1 MKQKLDQLFKPG
13 SLAVIGDFMGP
24 ENSGYQLVH
33 NLAQSGFK
41 GAVFT
46 VAPSGRTLSGS
57 ASFKT
62 IKEIPAK
69 IDLALIATAPK
80 QWKAL
85 LEECG
90 EAGVGSIA
98 LVAVDQELPAEVL
111 LPLRQQAQQ
120 ICRQYQMRL
129 LGPNSMGFIAPHQRL
144 NASFSSKMP
153 HPGNLALISQSGAL
167 LSSILDW
174 SAEQRV
180 GFSYV
185 VGPGQMA
192 DIDFAALIDYFG
204 SDSQTSCIL
213 IYMESLKNARRFMS
227 AARAFARYK
236 PIIVLKAG
244 RSEEGVKAAFSHTA
258 SLTGNDAAFD
268 AAFRRAGVIRVNTIA
283 QLFNL
288 AHALAMQ
295 PRPRGNNLAIV
306 SNGGGPSVLAT
317 DYLMLN
323 RGQLAKLSDRS
334 IQSLSGN
341 IPILNEVS
349 NPVDLPSQPDPEQ
362 YALAV
367 QTCLRDE
374 GVHGV
379 LAIFTPSSET
389 QAVAV
394 AEALIKACRNSN
406 KPILGAWMGDG
417 EVKAARKI
425 LEAGRIPNYR
435 FPESAVDAFLRIHRY
450 VRDLEFLYETPPAI
464 PKDFEPETTKARS
477 IIQKAR
483 DAKRKVLLDHEA
495 KELLAAYQI
504 PVNSSVF
511 CQSIEELAPAG
522 EALGYPVALKLVCA
536 EIGHK
541 TEVGGV
547 HLHLQD
553 ENALRLAYRNTL
565 HNLEQ
570 YSPGTKAEG
579 VMVEKMVYRPFEI
592 IIGAKKD
599 PVFGPVILFGRGG
612 IAVEVFKDT
621 QMALPPLNMALAQR
635 LLEGTRMYPLLK
647 GYRGQPGSNLAELN
661 FLLCKFAY
669 LVMDFPELR
678 EIEINPLL
686 ADAKGGVVVD
696 ATVVLE
702 ENVPEEPRLEYQH
715 LVVSPYPGK
724 KYTKT
729 VILKSGEVVTL
740 RPIRPEDEPA
750 LARMLQGVSNDSL
763 YMRFFGYIP
772 KINHAWMIRFTHIDY
787 DREMAIVAEMSRGAG
802 RELLGS
808 VRIIEDAWRETAEYS
823 ILIADHFQGKGLG
836 SIMTDYILDI
846 ARDRRIKK
854 VVASVL
860 SQNTSMIRLFQKRG
874 FKFDKSD
881 MEVYEVEL
889 EL

>member
-1 MKQKLDQLFKPG
+1 MKQKLDKLFKPQ
-13 SLAVIGDFMGP
+13 SLAIIGDFIDVDNP
-24 ENSGYQLVH
+24 GYRMVH
-33 NLAQSGFK
+33 NLAQAGFK
-41 GAVFT
+41 GPIYT
-46 VAPSGRTLSGS
+46 IAPSGQAAGGP

-62 IKEIPAK
+62 IAELPSKV
-69 IDLALIATAPK
+69 DLALITTAPN
-80 QWKAL
+80 QWGEL
-85 LEECG
+85 LNECG
-90 EAGVGSIA
+90 KAGVGSIA
-98 LVAVDQELPAEVL
+98 LVASDQHYPAETL
-111 LPLRQQAQQ
+111 QQYRQQAQQ
-120 ICRQYQMRL
+120 ICRRYHMRL

-153 HPGNLALISQSGAL
+153 LPGNLALISQSGAL

-174 SAEQRV
+174 SVEQRV

-185 VGPGQMA
+185 VGPGQMSDIGFA
-192 DIDFAALIDYFG
+192 DLIDYFG

-213 IYMESLKNARRFMS
+213 IYMESLQNARRFMS
-227 AARAFARYK
+227 AARAFARHK

-258 SLTGNDAAFD
+258 TLTGNDAAFD
-268 AAFRRAGVIRVNTIA
+268 AAFRRAGVIRVTTIA

-288 AHALAMQ
+288 AQALAMQ

-317 DYLMLN
+317 DHLIHN
-323 RGQLAKLSDRS
+323 RGQLATLSDRS
-334 IQSLSGN
+334 IQALTG
-341 IPILNEVS
+341 ILPSTQEIC

-362 YALAV
+362 YGMAV

-379 LAIFTPSSET
+379 LAIFSPNNEA
-389 QAVAV
+389 QAVAM
-394 AEALIKACRNSN
+394 AEALVKASRHCN
-406 KPILGAWMGDG
+406 KPLLSAWMGEG
-417 EVKAARKI
+417 EVRAARKI

-450 VRDLEFLYETPPAI
+450 MRDLELLYETPPAI
-464 PKDFEPETTKARS
+464 PKDFEPDTAKART
-477 IIQKAR
+477 IIQNAR
-483 DAKRKVLLDHEA
+483 QEKRTVLLDHEA
-495 KELLAAYQI
+495 KALLAAYQI
-504 PVNSSVF
+504 PVNRSLF
-511 CQSIEELAPAG
+511 CQSIEEAAEAG
-522 EALGYPVALKLVCA
+522 EQLGYPVALKLVSSA
-536 EIGHK
+536 IGHK

-570 YSPGTKAEG
+570 HQPGVKAEG

-592 IIGAKKD
+592 IMGAQKD
-599 PVFGPVILFGRGG
+599 PVFGPVIVFGRGG

-621 QMALPPLNMALAQR
+621 QMGLPPLNMALAQR
-635 LLEGTRMYPLLK
+635 LIEGTRMYPLLK

-669 LVMDFPELR
+669 LVMDFPELK
-678 EIEINPLL
+678 EIEMNPLL
-686 ADAKGGVVVD
+686 ADAKGAVVVD

-702 ENVPEEPRLEYQH
+702 ENIPENDGPEYRH
-715 LVVSPYPGK
+715 LVISPYPGK
-724 KYTKT
+724 KYSKT
-729 VILKSGEVVTL
+729 VTLKTGEVVTL

-750 LARMLQGVSNDSL
+750 MARMLQGVSNDSL

-772 KINHAWMIRFTHIDY
+772 KINHAWLIRFTHIDY
-787 DREMAIVAEMSRGAG
+787 DREMAIVAEISRGAG

-823 ILIADHFQGKGLG
+823 ILIADHFQGRGLG
-836 SIMTDYILDI
+836 NIMTDYILDI
-846 ARDRRIKK
+846 ARDRKIEKI
-854 VVASVL
+854 VASVL
-860 SQNTSMIRLFQKRG
+860 SQNKSMIRLFEKRG
-874 FKFDKSD
+874 FTFDKSD